1 MTTGQSPARAL
12 TSLQLGAT
20 KAVITPPVGS
30 ELSGFIARTA
40 PMAGV
45 HDELY
50 ARALVFAGEGAA
62 ERAALV
68 TLDAIDLNAATV
80 AAIRERAAALT
91 SIPGERIGVTCTH
104 THGGPATLAGRWLG
118 HADDAYL
125 DVPFTNDIR
134 KMEQGL
140 ARIDSRG
147 STAMRDAI
155 NMSLDYMNKQAKK
168 DKKVILIITDG
179 NDNASNI

>member
-1 MTTGQSPARAL
+1 MTEHPPTPAL
-12 TSLQLGAT
+12 ISLRLGAA
-20 KAVITPPVGS
+20 KAVITPTVGS

-45 HDELY
+45 HDDLY

-68 TLDAIDLNAATV
+68 TLDAIDLNATTV

-91 SIPGERIGVTCTH
+91 GIPGERIGVTCTH

-118 HADDAYL
+118 RADDGYL
-125 DVPFTNDIR
+125 DV
-134 KMEQGL
+134 L
-140 ARIDSRG
+140 AQ
-147 STAMRDAI
+147 TA
-155 NMSLDYMNKQAKK
+155 
-168 DKKVILIITDG
+168 
-179 NDNASNI
+179 